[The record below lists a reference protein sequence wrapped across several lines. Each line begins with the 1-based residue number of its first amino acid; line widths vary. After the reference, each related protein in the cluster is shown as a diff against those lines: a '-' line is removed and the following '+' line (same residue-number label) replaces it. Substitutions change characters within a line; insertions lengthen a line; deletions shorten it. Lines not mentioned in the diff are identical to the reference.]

1 MDKKKIGAG
10 LLAMFVSLLP
20 LAAQQSAEKS
30 GEEMDRISICQD
42 NYRALFG
49 GEALTGQ
56 GNDREMMD
64 ILQKFIFG
72 EVFTAGPLEVKTRE
86 LITCTVLTTIQT
98 LPQLKA
104 HAAAALRVG
113 VSPVE
118 LHEAVYQ
125 CAPFIGFPRTLNA
138 LSVLEQVFREN
149 GIDLP
154 LPPQGT
160 VNEEN
165 RYEKGREIQQ
175 RLYGDRM
182 ARQLSGVPGG
192 LGDRAAEWLTGYG
205 FGDIYTRGGLDLQ
218 TRELLTFCVLTALD
232 ADEALHSH
240 VEGNLKAGNSREE
253 LAAAVLQ
260 CLPYVGFPP
269 AIKALKALRNA
280 EAVPQPR

>member
-20 LAAQQSAEKS
+20 LAAQQSAERS
-30 GEEMDRISICQD
+30 GKEMDRISICQD

-138 LSVLEQVFREN
+138 LSVLEQVFQEN

-192 LGDRAAEWLTGYG
+192 LDTASATSIPGVVWTCR
-205 FGDIYTRGGLDLQ
+205 
-218 TRELLTFCVLTALD
+218 RE
-232 ADEALHSH
+232 
-240 VEGNLKAGNSREE
+240 N
-253 LAAAVLQ
+253 
-260 CLPYVGFPP
+260 CLPSASSRLWMRTRHCIPTWRATSRRVIRGRSWRPLCSN
-269 AIKALKALRNA
+269 ACRMSVSLR
-280 EAVPQPR
+280 RSKR